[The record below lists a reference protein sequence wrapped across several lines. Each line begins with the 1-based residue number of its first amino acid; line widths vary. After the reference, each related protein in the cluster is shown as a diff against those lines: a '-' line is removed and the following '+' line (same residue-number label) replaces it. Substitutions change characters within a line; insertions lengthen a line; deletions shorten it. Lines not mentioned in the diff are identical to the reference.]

1 MTTPTKDPRPRAG
14 RAKHPL
20 QEALDRIGLSQK
32 RLAKLAGISQS
43 VVCAT
48 INGTGGRVKFSSE
61 AAGRMLPHLVDP
73 KTGQPLISLADLI
86 YPPGEVP
93 AAARGCPARRRSRR

>member
-1 MTTPTKDPRPRAG
+1 MTTPK
-14 RAKHPL
+14 KHPL

-48 INGTGGRVKFSSE
+48 INQTGGRITFT
-61 AAGRMLPHLVDP
+61 AGSARKMLPHLVDA
-73 KTGQPLISLADLI
+73 KGQPVISLAELI
-86 YPPGEVP
+86 YPPGEAPVAP
-93 AAARGCPARRRSRR
+93 AARRRGKR